1 MPADKLILRARRA
14 GNSFV
19 LGLVLSAVL
28 LSGPG
33 VAADAPVFIPSF
45 VDPQHHTERPDPLSL
60 GPIRFLTTDDDPP
73 FNFTAPDGSLA
84 GYNVDLARAIC
95 AELAVSCSI
104 QVRPWE
110 TLVPALH
117 DRAGD
122 AVAASLAITARARA
136 EVAFTAPV
144 MKAPARF
151 AGRAGS
157 APASVTP
164 ETLGPQKVGVQAG
177 TAHAAYLAA
186 FFPGAAVRTYPD
198 PDALRA
204 ALRTGDV
211 DLIFADG
218 IATALWLNGTA
229 AAGCCAFAGGPF
241 TESRYFGEGSGI
253 AVRLGDAALR
263 QALDYALERLAVR
276 GVTGDLYLKYFPV
289 GPY

>member
-1 MPADKLILRARRA
+1 MKSYKLILRVRRA
-14 GNSFV
+14 RLRAA
-19 LGLVLSAVL
+19 LGFVLSAAL
-28 LSGPG
+28 FPG
-33 VAADAPVFIPSF
+33 QGAAADRAVFVPRF
-45 VDPQHHTERPDPLSL
+45 VDPQHHTEKPDPASL
-60 GPIRFLTTDDDPP
+60 HAIRFLTTDDDPP
-73 FNFTAPDGSLA
+73 FNFLGPDGSLV
-84 GYNVDLARAIC
+84 GYDVDLARAIC
-95 AELAVSCSI
+95 DELAVACSI
-104 QVRPWE
+104 QARPWE

-122 AVAASLAITARARA
+122 AVAASLAITAKARA
-136 EVAFTAPV
+136 EVAFTVPV

-151 AGRAGS
+151 AARAGS

-164 ETLGPQKVGVQAG
+164 ETLGGQKVGVQAG

-186 FFPGAAVRTYPD
+186 FFPDAAVKTFAD
-198 PDALRA
+198 PDSLRT
-204 ALRTGDV
+204 ALRTGEV

-253 AVRLGDAALR
+253 AVRLGDPALR
-263 QALDYALERLAVR
+263 QALDYALERLAAR